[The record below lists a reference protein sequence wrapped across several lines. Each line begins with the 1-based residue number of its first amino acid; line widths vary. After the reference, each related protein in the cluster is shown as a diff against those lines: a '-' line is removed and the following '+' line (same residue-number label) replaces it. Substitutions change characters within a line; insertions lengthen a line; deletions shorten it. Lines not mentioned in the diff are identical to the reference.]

1 MIPRAV
7 QSVRVLAEMS
17 VFLLF
22 LIQSHRQHCYE
33 ELMELIPLFV
43 KYINIKVSKKL
54 RQEKSY
60 NKYLVDEFH
69 NSQVRALTFIAY
81 TTRHSQVNFII

>member
-1 MIPRAV
+1 M

-22 LIQSHRQHCYE
+22 LIQSHRQHCYA

-43 KYINIKVSKKL
+43 RYINIIVPKHL
-54 RQEKSY
+54 RLEKSY
-60 NKYLVDEFH
+60 NKDLVDEFH

-81 TTRHSQVNFII
+81 TTRHSQVIFLN